1 MCAHL
6 NACTSLYVSM
16 PVLLHACKRFWVC
29 VCTPTRFRVHVQ
41 ACVFVLLWSCVHV
54 HACLNMRGDP
64 KMQFIYKKLCIY
76 SYTFKLQSPSKYS
89 SFDAIHLLRR
99 FFHCSDSF
107 WTHWFLCLLVLL
119 PFFVS
124 LLPHQQ
130 NVSIWGHFSSG
141 KQKKVPWG
149 MMGK

>member
-89 SFDAIHLLRR
+89 SFDAIHPWSSFL
-99 FFHCSDSF
+99 HCSKQFLNMLILMLFSDSAVF
-107 WTHWFLCLLVLL
+107 CFTSSTSAKCFHLRT
-119 PFFVS
+119 FF
-124 LLPHQQ
+124 
-130 NVSIWGHFSSG
+130 IRET
-141 KQKKVPWG
+141 KKSPLG
-149 MMGK
+149 YDG